1 MQLTSNFAEGNA
13 IVSGKVNEKYGLP
26 HQRFWRTWRQ
36 NASSLPV
43 AFLQRQAF
51 AQQARKPLQFFG
63 KIQR

>member
-36 NASSLPV
+36 NASSLPL

-51 AQQARKPLQFFG
+51 FTAGA
-63 KIQR
+63 